1 MSKVVVIG
9 AGASGIIASL
19 VASKNNEVILL
30 EGNDK
35 IGKKILITGNGRC
48 NYWNSDISLKHYRF
62 DRVDYMMSILENKE
76 EVFNYLT
83 SLGIYPRIRNG
94 YYYPNSNQASSVQ
107 EIFSKVLV
115 NSDVNIVYNCKVCK
129 IEKKDNKFIIKSN
142 LDDIECDKVIVAA
155 GGSSYPKTGS
165 DGSGFKLLEEYHTIK
180 KPLPSLVPLVTKEKI
195 KDWANVRVEASI
207 ELFFEGDENSKGI
220 ETGEIQLTDYGISG
234 IPVFNFSGM
243 VSRLLYHGFNS
254 YAYINFLPDVE
265 DVYKFLNDRNKNI
278 NNHTVVDLL
287 ESVLPYQVVFVLLKK
302 AGIERDLVWDNISE
316 DKKKKL
322 ANLISGFK
330 VEFEDTLSFDRSQ
343 VTTGGVPL
351 SEINPE
357 TMESLKVPG
366 LYIVGELLDA
376 DGDCGGFNLGFAF
389 ITGYIAGRGI

>member
-35 IGKKILITGNGRC
+35 VGKKILITGNGRC
-48 NYWNSDISLKHYRF
+48 NYWNSDISTKHYGF
-62 DRVDYMMSILENKE
+62 DRIDYMKSILDNKDV
-76 EVFNYLT
+76 VFDYLT

-107 EIFSKVLV
+107 EIFSKALV
-115 NSDVNIVYNCKVCK
+115 NSNVNIVYNCKACK
-129 IEKKDNKFIIKSN
+129 IEKKDNKFIIISN
-142 LDDIECDKVIVAA
+142 LEDIECDKVIVAA

-165 DGSGFKLLEEYHTIK
+165 DGSGFKLLEEYHTIN

-195 KDWANVRVEASI
+195 KDWANVRVDASI
-207 ELFFEGDENSKGI
+207 ELYIGNEENSYADQI
-220 ETGEIQLTDYGISG
+220 GEIQLTDYGISG
-234 IPVFNFSGM
+234 IPVFNISGD
-243 VSRLLYHGFNS
+243 VSRALDGGCYT

-278 NNHTVVDLL
+278 INHTVVDLL
-287 ESVLPYQVVFVLLKK
+287 ESVLPYQVAFVLLRK
-302 AGIERDLVWDNISE
+302 ADINRDLVWANVSE
-316 DKKKKL
+316 DKKRSL
-322 ANLISGFK
+322 VNLISQFK

-366 LYIVGELLDA
+366 LYIVGELLDV
-376 DGDCGGFNLGFAF
+376 DGNCGGFNLGFAF

>member
-1 MSKVVVIG
+1 MSKVLVIG

-35 IGKKILITGNGRC
+35 VGKKILITGNGRC
-48 NYWNSDISLKHYRF
+48 NYWNSDISTKHYGF
-62 DRVDYMMSILENKE
+62 DRIDYMKSILDNKDV
-76 EVFNYLT
+76 VFDYLT

-107 EIFSKVLV
+107 EIFSKALV
-115 NSDVNIVYNCKVCK
+115 NSNVNIVYNCKVCK

-142 LDDIECDKVIVAA
+142 LEDIECDKVIVAA

-165 DGSGFKLLEEYHTIK
+165 DGSGFKLLEEYHTIN

-195 KDWANVRVEASI
+195 KDWANVRVDASI
-207 ELFFEGDENSKGI
+207 ELYIGNEENSYADQI
-220 ETGEIQLTDYGISG
+220 GEIQLTDYGISG
-234 IPVFNFSGM
+234 IPVFNISGD
-243 VSRLLYHGFNS
+243 VSRALYGGFYT

-278 NNHTVVDLL
+278 INHTVVDLL
-287 ESVLPYQVVFVLLKK
+287 ESVLPYQVAFVLLRK
-302 AGIERDLVWDNISE
+302 ADINRDLVWDNVSE
-316 DKKKKL
+316 DKKRSL
-322 ANLISGFK
+322 VNLISQFK

-366 LYIVGELLDA
+366 LYIVGELLDV
-376 DGDCGGFNLGFAF
+376 DGNCGGFNLGFAF